1 VKKGENSD
9 MTKDAQGVI
18 RQLDKQINKAGLR
31 FAKKPILIGG
41 MAMEYYGMRK
51 AGADIDLVIC
61 EEDYQALASKYPD
74 KRKDIWGDLGVV
86 IGPFEIWRCIMLLD
100 YDFYIKDAVDE
111 GVVFVVSL
119 DRLLLMRV
127 FAMDVPKYMDD
138 LRLMKDYYHRM
149 FRNPAYAQYMQSHI
163 ASYQNK
169 EIVWGGEYLEE

>member
-1 VKKGENSD
+1 MKKD
-9 MTKDAQGVI
+9 DVI
-18 RQLDKQINKAGLR
+18 QRLKRQMDKMELC
-31 FAKKPILIGG
+31 FAKQPILIGG

-61 EEDYQALASKYPD
+61 EEDYQALASKYPGN
-74 KRKDIWGDLGVV
+74 RKDIWGDLGVV

-111 GVVFVVSL
+111 GAAFVVSL

-138 LRLMKDYYHRM
+138 LKLMKDYYHRT

-163 ASYQNK
+163 ASYQSK
-169 EIVWGGEYLEE
+169 GIVWGGDYLDE